1 MHIVDTITS
10 DSNHDCYLLQLA
22 VNSSGT
28 QMRTIV
34 SISPPERITVAAAQS
49 SGPPTT
55 DRMGNL
61 EKQMGL
67 VIETLTNMS
76 SEMKSFQKAVSN
88 MDVLVRSV
96 QELQE
101 SESWRSGMSGVNTRS
116 SLSTPP
122 LSHAGNPVLAS
133 TSDTGTGNNTVS
145 QHGSHKSPLR
155 FKLPTILPT
164 PLVPV
169 AGPTMASD
177 LRADRLVK
185 IAAELKSTFRVR
197 LSGPSLC
204 VD

>member
-1 MHIVDTITS
+1 MLFQVRIVHIVDTITS

-88 MDVLVRSV
+88 MDVLVRSS

-101 SESWRSGMSGVNTRS
+101 SEFWRSGMSGVNTRS

-122 LSHAGNPVLAS
+122 TRRKPSS
-133 TSDTGTGNNTVS
+133 S
-145 QHGSHKSPLR
+145 
-155 FKLPTILPT
+155 F
-164 PLVPV
+164 
-169 AGPTMASD
+169 D
-177 LRADRLVK
+177 LRHWHRQQY
-185 IAAELKSTFRVR
+185 R
-197 LSGPSLC
+197 LSAWFSQEPS
-204 VD
+204 